1 MKKNGYSWEIN
12 GDMLKTDR
20 FTLSMNSISSVTSTL
35 TWWGIISGF
44 IGVISIGI
52 FIYSL
57 FLETTQSNIF
67 VIGLAIMSLVFFSSQ
82 LIIIADGKKYKVNS
96 RLSFDGGHDIEYLKD
111 SIEEYLKEK
120 I

>member
-20 FTLSMNSISSVTSTL
+20 FTLSMNSISSVESTL
-35 TWWGIISGF
+35 TWWGTISGF

-57 FLETTQSNIF
+57 LFLETTQSNIL
-67 VIGLAIMSLVFFSSQ
+67 VIGLAISSLVFFSSQ

-96 RLSFDGGHDIEYLKD
+96 RLSFDGGARY
-111 SIEEYLKEK
+111 
-120 I
+120 